1 MIAALYSGHD
11 DLSDWLLLIAAI
23 LFVLAGMIVTTQ
35 TPDRSKGALIPAGL
49 ALMAVALLVL

>member
-11 DLSDWLLLIAAI
+11 DLSDLLLLIAAI
-23 LFVLAGMIVTTQ
+23 VFVLAGMIATTMN
-35 TPDRSKGALIPAGL
+35 PDRSRGALIPAGL